1 MRASNWE
8 DQRSYAERHMTK
20 CFFLLRVEKKMR
32 RLFNTRGES
41 ETDPADRS
49 GRNAMGRGPAAQAAP
64 AGPAA
69 APAGPRKQFVLY
81 LKPNDGPSSQAYRLA
96 VPMLTLI
103 DVVDTRTLKPAEIPP
118 FLKGVPTLLDIA
130 KREAYPGRLCLQILE
145 KLSHRETAV
154 YDADSTMIPQDAYQN
169 SVATQGESGPGPV
182 GQDDGYAPCDFL
194 PSDPTLYQT
203 GRRNKEDVNGI
214 INRMMEERTSD
225 MPAQST
231 GQPSP
236 AEMSKIMQSMLEA

>member
-1 MRASNWE
+1 MFFFV
-8 DQRSYAERHMTK
+8 ERG
-20 CFFLLRVEKKMR
+20 KKMR

-49 GRNAMGRGPAAQAAP
+49 GRSAQAPIGRGFSAP
-64 AGPAA
+64 AKPEVAA
-69 APAGPRKQFVLY
+69 GRRKQFVLY

-96 VPMLTLI
+96 VPMLNLI

-118 FLKGVPTLLDIA
+118 FLKGVPTLLDIG

-194 PSDPTLYQT
+194 PSDPALYQT
-203 GRRNKEDVNGI
+203 GRRNKEDANGI